1 MNLYANRS
9 PFVSTQWVADHL
21 KDPHVRIVEVVWGS
35 QQEYAAGHIPGA
47 VAWDYEADYGEDR
60 GDIISQA
67 EFQKQLSNSGIHP
80 ETTVVLYSGFNNL
93 LATFEFWLM
102 KYYGHQDVRLLDG
115 DKGRW
120 LAENRP
126 LEQDIPKYSPSTYR
140 AKEPDLSIRAGK
152 KDILELSGKAG
163 ILLVDA
169 RSAEM
174 YRGDLFPAT
183 QRGGHIPG
191 AINLAAIME
200 VQPDGS
206 FIGWKVPTV
215 REDGTFKTSEELKG
229 VFEGLGITADKE
241 IITYCLR
248 GGLSTH
254 AWFVLTQL
262 LGYTKVREYDRS
274 WAEWGNLPDMPVA
287 KGPGPFGNK

>member
-1 MNLYANRS
+1 MSTYANPTS
-9 PFVSTQWVADHL
+9 LVSTQWVADH
-21 KDPHVRIVEVVWGS
+21 KNDPNVKIVEVVWES
-35 QQEYAAGHIPGA
+35 QQVYTTEHIPGA
-47 VAWDYEADYGEDR
+47 LVWVYAADYGEER
-60 GDIISQA
+60 GDIISHA
-67 EFQKQLSNSGIHP
+67 AFEKQLITSGIHP
-80 ETTVVLYSGFNNL
+80 ETTVVLYSGINNL

-115 DKGRW
+115 DKGKW
-120 LAENRP
+120 LAEKRP
-126 LEQDIPKYSPSTYR
+126 LERGVPTYSPSNYR
-140 AKEPDLSIRAGK
+140 AKAPDLSLRAGK
-152 KDILELSGKAG
+152 NDILELSGKTG

-174 YRGDLFPAT
+174 YRGEFFPDT

-191 AINLAAIME
+191 AINLAAILE

-206 FIGWKVPTV
+206 FIGWKVPTL
-215 REDGTFKTSEELKG
+215 REDGTFKTSQELKDLFG
-229 VFEGLGITADKE
+229 GLGITADKE

-262 LGYTKVREYDRS
+262 LGYPQVREYDRS
-274 WAEWGNLPDMPVA
+274 WAEWGNSPDLPFVTGTDPY
-287 KGPGPFGNK
+287 GNK

>member
-1 MNLYANRS
+1 MNHHKNPTSL
-9 PFVSTQWVADHL
+9 VSTEWIVNHL
-21 KDPHVRIVEVVWGS
+21 HDSNVRIVEVIWGS
-35 QQEYAAGHIPGA
+35 QEGYTTGHIPGA
-47 VAWDYEADYGEDR
+47 VAWDFAVDYGMNQ
-60 GDIISQA
+60 GDIISQTDF
-67 EFQKQLSNSGIHP
+67 EKQLMVSGIYP
-80 ETTVVLYSGFNNL
+80 ETTVVLYSAFNNL

-102 KYYGHQDVRLLDG
+102 KYYGHKDARLLDG
-115 DKGRW
+115 DKAKW
-120 LAENRP
+120 LTENRP
-126 LEQDIPKYSPSTYR
+126 LERDIPSYLPSTYR
-140 AKEPDLSIRAGK
+140 AKAPDVSIRATK
-152 KDILELSGKAG
+152 KEILELTGKTD

-174 YRGDLFPAT
+174 YRGEFFPST

-191 AINLAAIME
+191 AINLAAILE

-215 REDGTFKTSEELKG
+215 REDGTFKTSQELKG
-229 VFEGLGITADKE
+229 LFEGLGITADKE

-262 LGYTKVREYDRS
+262 LGYPKVREYDRS
-274 WAEWGNLPDMPVA
+274 WGEWGNSKDLPVV
-287 KGPGPFGNK
+287 KGTDPYGNE